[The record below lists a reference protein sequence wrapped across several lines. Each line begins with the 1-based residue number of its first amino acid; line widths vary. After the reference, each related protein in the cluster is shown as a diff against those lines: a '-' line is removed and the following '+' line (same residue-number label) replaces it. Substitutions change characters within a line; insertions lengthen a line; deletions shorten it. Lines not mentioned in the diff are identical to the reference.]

1 VSWTIKTG
9 LGLWGQC
16 YTGSIVAAK
25 ESGAA
30 GECLPVEAPPRGIA
44 LAWVPFPAATPVPIT
59 GYAGLAS
66 PRTAYVIA
74 SFADGTTRRLT
85 PALLS
90 GRGYIALGIP
100 HGPG

>member
-59 GYAGLAS
+59 GYAGLVS
-66 PRTAYVIA
+66 PRTA
-74 SFADGTTRRLT
+74 
-85 PALLS
+85 
-90 GRGYIALGIP
+90 
-100 HGPG
+100 